1 MAPATLRAAARHTPR
16 AAGFTLIEIL
26 VVLVIIAVL
35 TTLAV
40 MSVSVLGRDREL
52 DSEGDRY
59 TDVAAAGTEQSQL
72 EGREFGIWFAANR
85 YQVLAWVPQHR
96 RWEDLPDDRLY
107 EQHDLPPG
115 VTARLEIEGKQIVF
129 LEKPNQPRVPQVM
142 LYSSGDVSP
151 YRLMLNRE
159 GSDQPWTVEAKP
171 DGALVVTRPG
181 AEVAR

>member
-1 MAPATLRAAARHTPR
+1 VRARLHRGTR
-16 AAGFTLIEIL
+16 RRGFTLIEIL

-52 DSEGDRY
+52 DTEGDRF

-115 VTARLEIEGKQIVF
+115 VTVHLEIEGKQILF
-129 LEKPNQPRVPQVM
+129 IEKPNEPRVPQVM

-151 YRLMLNRE
+151 YRLTLNRE
-159 GSDQPWTVEAKP
+159 GSEQPWTVEAKP
-171 DGALVVTRPG
+171 DGTLVVTRPG
-181 AEVAR
+181 AEVPR